1 MSEAETPAA
10 RAAIAEGNA
19 EASSEAELPVDW
31 RALEWAADHGAADEP
46 AFLDT
51 RTGELVYLAVE
62 SAAGVA
68 GGGSLVQ
75 LPMLTGGEEIE
86 WMQRFVERLDD
97 DWPRDAL
104 IDALLLAEAPR
115 RAFEQALGRFPAERM
130 RWLGYRRERLRR
142 RIEAWLQENGIRS
155 APPDGGG
162 GGRHS

>member
-1 MSEAETPAA
+1 MSETEIPAVA
-10 RAAIAEGNA
+10 RLAIAEGA
-19 EASSEAELPVDW
+19 AQASSEAELPVDW

-46 AFLDT
+46 AFLDK
-51 RTGELVYLAVE
+51 RTGELAYLTVE
-62 SAAGVA
+62 AAA
-68 GGGSLVQ
+68 AFPEGSLVQ

-86 WMQRFVERLDD
+86 WMQQFVERLDD

-130 RWLGYRRERLRR
+130 RWLGYRSERLRR